1 MLLSNCAICGKKK
14 PTFIKNKELH
24 NFNISNDQFKM
35 KKIINKFL
43 LTGGKFTLEL
53 DLKQPGF
60 TMIYL
65 RKSGF
70 TCVPFT
76 KHRQR
81 IKKFREK
88 GD

>member
-1 MLLSNCAICGKKK
+1 
-14 PTFIKNKELH
+14 
-24 NFNISNDQFKM
+24 M

-43 LTGGKFTLEL
+43 LTGGKFMLEL

>member
-1 MLLSNCAICGKKK
+1 
-14 PTFIKNKELH
+14 
-24 NFNISNDQFKM
+24 M

-43 LTGGKFTLEL
+43 LTGDKFMLEL
-53 DLKQPGF
+53 DLIQPGC

-70 TCVPFT
+70 TCVRFT